1 VLSIVFAKES
11 GSCVLSAVSLGG
23 GGGGRGRQGGW
34 VGFGKCWKTTQQQN
48 SNKKQNE

>member
-23 GGGGRGRQGGW
+23 GGGGRGRQGG
-34 VGFGKCWKTTQQQN
+34 FGKCWKTTQQQN